1 MRKRRRD
8 SDDAHD
14 SQESHERWL
23 ISYADFITLLFAFFV
38 VMYAISSV
46 SETKYKKVSG
56 ALENAFSGP
65 VPKDA
70 NNQPNGT
77 LKSGSNPT
85 LEQVAKAVAEQRKQ
99 QEQMAEIAK
108 DMRQALGPLI
118 SKGKVNISQ
127 NARGVK
133 VDISD
138 SVLFSPGQAE
148 LGSESISLLQTL
160 SSVIK
165 DKTIRLEVGG
175 HTDDVPIH
183 NPSFPSN
190 WELSAVRA
198 STVVRL
204 FRDSGVDEYRM
215 TAVGYGATRPV
226 LPNDTA
232 AARMRN
238 RRVTLMILPIDAP
251 RGLLPEQ
258 VELPGGAN

>member
-1 MRKRRRD
+1 VRKRRRD
-8 SDDAHD
+8 SDDVHE

-46 SETKYKKVSG
+46 NETKYKKVSG

-65 VPKDA
+65 VPKTTE
-70 NNQPNGT
+70 NQS
-77 LKSGSNPT
+77 SGKLHSGANPT
-85 LEQVAKAVAEQRKQ
+85 LEQVARAVAEQRKQ
-99 QEQMAEIAK
+99 QEKMADVAR
-108 DMRQALGPLI
+108 DLSQALGPLV
-118 SKGKVNISQ
+118 SQGKVNISRS
-127 NARGVK
+127 ARGVK

-138 SVLFSPGQAE
+138 SVLFAQGQAE
-148 LGSESISLLQTL
+148 LSSASIGLLKTL

-204 FRDSGVDEYRM
+204 FRDQGVDEYRM
-215 TAVGYGATRPV
+215 TAVGYGSTRPV

-232 AARMRN
+232 AARTRN
-238 RRVTLMILPIDAP
+238 RRVSLMILPIDGP

-258 VELPGGAN
+258 VELPDGAS

>member
-8 SDDAHD
+8 SDDAHE

-46 SETKYKKVSG
+46 NETKYKKVSG

-65 VPKDA
+65 VPKSTENQSSGKTNSSA
-70 NNQPNGT
+70 NP
-77 LKSGSNPT
+77 S
-85 LEQVAKAVAEQRKQ
+85 LEQVARALAEQRRQ
-99 QEQMAEIAK
+99 QEKMSEVAK
-108 DMRQALGPLI
+108 DLTRALGPLI
-118 SKGKVNISQ
+118 SQGKVNISR

-138 SVLFSPGQAE
+138 SVLFAQGQAQ
-148 LGSESISLLQTL
+148 LNAASIGLLESL

-165 DKTIRLEVGG
+165 DKAVRLEVGG

-183 NPSFPSN
+183 NPNFPSN
-190 WELSAVRA
+190 WELSAMRA
-198 STVVRL
+198 SRVVRL
-204 FRDSGVDEYRM
+204 FRDNGVDEYRM
-215 TAVGYGATRPV
+215 TAVGYGSTRPV

-232 AARMRN
+232 AARTRN
-238 RRVTLMILPIDAP
+238 RRVTLMILPIDGP

-258 VELPGGAN
+258 VELPGGDS

>member
-1 MRKRRRD
+1 VRRRRRD
-8 SDDAHD
+8 SDDAHE

-46 SETKYKKVSG
+46 NETKYKNVSG

-65 VPKDA
+65 VPKSTKD
-70 NNQPNGT
+70 QSKGT
-77 LKSGSNPT
+77 MHSGSNPT
-85 LEQVAKAVAEQRKQ
+85 LEQVAKAIAEQRKQ
-99 QEQMAEIAK
+99 QEKMAEVAR
-108 DMRQALGPLI
+108 DLTQALGPLI
-118 SKGKVNISQ
+118 NQGKVNVSR

-138 SVLFSPGQAE
+138 SVLFAQGQAE
-148 LGSESISLLQTL
+148 LNGASIGLLKTL

-204 FRDSGVDEYRM
+204 FRDQGVDEYRM
-215 TAVGYGATRPV
+215 TAVGYGSTRPV

-238 RRVTLMILPIDAP
+238 RRVSLMILPIDAP

-258 VELPGGAN
+258 VE